1 MMIRL
6 LKSILMM
13 LLLILIFSC
22 SHSDD
27 DKERFIRTYK
37 EILVAR
43 EQYQDSSIANA
54 EVKKVYKKNQYTE
67 QTFFEDWKY
76 YVEDSKEF
84 LIMMD
89 TIRSRAQKDL
99 MKSGMS
105 K

>member
-1 MMIRL
+1 MKKIL
-6 LKSILMM
+6 LFLCTFF
-13 LLLILIFSC
+13 IFFIAC

-37 EILVAR
+37 EILIAR
-43 EQYQDSSIANA
+43 ERYQDTTTANK

-76 YVEDSKEF
+76 YTQDPKEF

-89 TIRSRAQKDL
+89 TIRSRTQQEL
-99 MKSGMS
+99 LKSE
-105 K
+105 KVK